1 MMQSNMPIDSFI
13 DNNTPTLS
21 VNKHWSYLLTNRRLG
36 SPNKKQTHERSRTPF
51 HKDYDRLIFS
61 QSFRQLNQKTQVHP
75 LINKMGIHTRLTHS
89 LEVSCIGRS
98 LGMMAAEKLQ
108 SSLASG
114 LPIGVSAAD
123 VGVIVQAACLAHDI
137 GNPPFGH
144 AGEYAIRD
152 WFNQPKQ
159 QLILKHMHP
168 YQRFDLQGY
177 EGNAQ
182 GFRLL
187 TRNEHHP
194 DRGGMRLT
202 CATLGAFMKYP
213 WLAAHSNAAQSLAT
227 AADNPDSRMPKH
239 ALDTPLYSPATILT
253 SASTSASTPTSA
265 STSASTSTSAATS
278 ASAAEPKA
286 AVFIPP
292 SLPINALT
300 IKKYGCFYDDA
311 NLLDK
316 LAGQL
321 KLPYSPN
328 HDGYARHP
336 LAYLLEAADDICY
349 ALIDLE
355 DGIHLNMLDYH
366 EVEPLLLSLIGERGA
381 PPELKYGAPIAQKL
395 AALRGR
401 AMMRLVD
408 KVTNAFVT
416 HANAMLAGELQG
428 SLFDHCEPSICEGII
443 YAKTLASEQIFSHP
457 SKVRMELMAN
467 RCLQTLLDAFMP
479 LALLPLTGQPP
490 HFEQKHLM
498 QLLNQHLQTLH
509 RSLDTDVYNNA
520 LNILDFITGMNDHEA
535 YRLAQDLNG
544 VGDGNW

>member
-1 MMQSNMPIDSFI
+1 MAQSNLNL
-13 DNNTPTLS
+13 NNHLNNS
-21 VNKHWSYLLTNRRLG
+21 SLKEMSAYKRWSYLFTDRRLG
-36 SPNKKQTHERSRTPF
+36 SIRKDLSQEKSRTPF

-75 LINKMGIHTRLTHS
+75 LTNQMGIHTRLTHS

-108 SSLASG
+108 NTLAEG
-114 LPIGVSAAD
+114 LPRGVSVGD

-152 WFNQPKQ
+152 WFNQPGQ
-159 QLILKHMHP
+159 QPFLSHLTP
-168 YQRFDLQGY
+168 AQRLDLQGY

-213 WLAAHSNAAQSLAT
+213 WLAKHSNQTESDTPNLSNHSA
-227 AADNPDSRMPKH
+227 PIR
-239 ALDTPLYSPATILT
+239 ALD
-253 SASTSASTPTSA
+253 
-265 STSASTSTSAATS
+265 
-278 ASAAEPKA
+278 
-286 AVFIPP
+286 
-292 SLPINALT
+292 
-300 IKKYGCFYDDA
+300 IKKYGCFNNDA

-321 KLPYSPN
+321 RLPYAPN
-328 HDGYARHP
+328 QQGYARHP

-355 DGIHLNMLDYH
+355 DGIHLGMISYQ
-366 EVEPLLLSLIGERGA
+366 EVEPLMMGLIGSRGA
-381 PPELKYGAPIAQKL
+381 PPEVTNNAPIVQKL

-408 KVTNAFVT
+408 KVTEAFVI
-416 HANAMLAGELQG
+416 HADEMLAGEMEG
-428 SLFDHCEPSICEGII
+428 SLFDHCEPSVSEGINR
-443 YAKTLASEQIFSHP
+443 AKNLASNQIFSHP

-479 LALLPLTGQPP
+479 LALLPITEQRP
-490 HFEQKHLM
+490 HFEQKHLL
-498 QLLNQHLQTLH
+498 QLLNQHLHTLY
-509 RSLDTDVYNNA
+509 RQLGRDVYENA
-520 LNILDFITGMNDHEA
+520 LNILDYLTGMNDHEA

-544 VGDGNW
+544 IGDKVW